1 MMNVPISTVGTKGV
15 YSNLNGFTLIEVMV
29 VIIVLGILAAISVP
43 AFQDTILTTKIR
55 SYANSFISSTR
66 LARAEAIKRNTPVS
80 LCVSTDGASCGTG
93 GWQQGWI
100 IITGT
105 TVIQRQQAVTTGYK
119 ITESSGLTSLTFQP
133 TGIGATQST
142 FTICRATPS
151 VGNQERVVTI
161 SATGKS
167 TVTKTTNGACS

>member
-1 MMNVPISTVGTKGV
+1 MNVPISTVETKGV
-15 YSNLNGFTLIEVMV
+15 YSNLKGFTLIEVMV

-80 LCVSTDGASCGTG
+80 LCVSSADGASCATG
-93 GWQQGWI
+93 GWEQGWI

-167 TVTKTTNGACS
+167 TITKTTNGSCS